1 MLLLQTFGGLTLSD
15 ATTHTPIGAPR
26 RKPLALLALVAEGR
40 HRGVER
46 EWIMAMLWP
55 ELTEARARRALSQ
68 TLYALRR
75 ELSADVLLD
84 NPRLVLDPTRIAVD
98 ASAFEELARPGRGA
112 RELERAVAAY
122 TGPFLDGVAFD
133 GCIEFDQWASGVR
146 AAYAR
151 AYQGALRE
159 LARLAAEH
167 GDQTVAIAGLE
178 RMTREFPLDSDAA
191 SALAAAYAACGRS
204 GQAASLLR
212 THMATLESELGVNPP
227 AAIVAVAERLRA
239 EAPPP
244 ETGSR
249 VVGSTSGDTAGV
261 PSGSARP
268 TWPRRVTAAT
278 IALTARLGGRRRL
291 LRWATAASAVAAL
304 AAAGLFVRTE
314 VRRSR
319 SLGDVSEERQ
329 RTLGPRPANLRE
341 PVLLVFRPPSTGD
354 SVVDAALRRSFSI
367 SEYVMARTFPGRI
380 IGTDSVAALLR
391 AIRARTKVA
400 VTETEEVHELLRVT
414 GAAAAVGVNTMLY
427 NDSIRINDWIARR
440 TTYRDHRMVMRPVER
455 LPGSPGGRGIWVR
468 EDPIRL
474 VPFGPPI
481 DGLEKV
487 HLTGIV
493 LPATALPMQ
502 IHLAE
507 NPPLFRIIT
516 SMNTC
521 KRVTDPEMPGRPER
535 SQSPWC
541 WRWWGKLQL
550 ADDDG
555 RGYSFTRSRGIPP
568 APVPVSPNR
577 VVRAMNGR

>member
-1 MLLLQTFGGLTLSD
+1 
-15 ATTHTPIGAPR
+15 
-26 RKPLALLALVAEGR
+26 
-40 HRGVER
+40 
-46 EWIMAMLWP
+46 
-55 ELTEARARRALSQ
+55 
-68 TLYALRR
+68 
-75 ELSADVLLD
+75 VLLD

-133 GCIEFDQWASGVR
+133 GCMEFDQWADGVR

-159 LARLAAEH
+159 LARLAAER
-167 GDQTVAIAGLE
+167 GDQLAAIAWLE

-212 THMATLESELGVNPP
+212 SHMATLEAELGVNPP
-227 AAIVAVAERLRA
+227 AAIVAVAERLRK
-239 EAPPP
+239 EEPPP

-249 VVGSTSGDTAGV
+249 AVGSTPPDSAGV
-261 PSGSARP
+261 LSGPARP
-268 TWPRRVTAAT
+268 AWRRRVTAAAV
-278 IALTARLGGRRRL
+278 ALTARLGGRRRV
-291 LRWATAASAVAAL
+291 LRWTTAATVVAAL
-304 AAAGLFVRTE
+304 AAAGLFVRAE

-319 SLGDVSEERQ
+319 SLGDAAEER
-329 RTLGPRPANLRE
+329 RSSLGPRPANLRE
-341 PVLLVFRPPSTGD
+341 PVLLVFMPPSTGD

-367 SEYVMARTFPGRI
+367 SEYLMARTFPGRI
-380 IGTDSVAALLR
+380 VGTDSVAALLR

-400 VTETEEVHELLRVT
+400 VTENEELHELLRVT

-427 NDSIRINDWIARR
+427 NDSIRINNWIARR

-455 LPGSPGGRGIWVR
+455 LPGPPGERGIWVR
-468 EDPIRL
+468 EDPMRL

-487 HLTGIV
+487 HLAGIV
-493 LPATALPMQ
+493 LPATALPLQ
-502 IHLAE
+502 VWRAE
-507 NPPLFRIIT
+507 NDPLFRILT
-516 SMNTC
+516 SMTTC
-521 KRVTDPEMPGRPER
+521 ERRLLERPAGPEGFR
-535 SQSPWC
+535 SPWC

-555 RGYSFTRSRGIPP
+555 RGYTLTRSRGIP
-568 APVPVSPNR
+568 AASVPLSMR
-577 VVRAMNGR
+577 QAGR

>member
-15 ATTHTPIGAPR
+15 AGTHTPIGAPR

-122 TGPFLDGVAFD
+122 TGPFLDGVSFD
-133 GCIEFDQWASGVR
+133 GCMEFDQWVDGVR

-151 AYQGALRE
+151 GYQGALRE
-159 LARLAAEH
+159 LARLAGER
-167 GDQTVAIAGLE
+167 GDQVAAIAWLE

-212 THMATLESELGVNPP
+212 SHMATLEAELGVNPP
-227 AAIVAVAERLRA
+227 AAIVAIAERLRK

-249 VVGSTSGDTAGV
+249 VVGSTPAGSAGV
-261 PSGSARP
+261 PSLPARP
-268 TWPRRVTAAT
+268 AWRRRVTAAT
-278 IALTARLGGRRRL
+278 VALTARLGGRRRL
-291 LRWATAASAVAAL
+291 LRWTTAATVVAAL
-304 AAAGLFVRTE
+304 AAAGLFVRAE

-319 SLGDVSEERQ
+319 PLGEAIEEHQ
-329 RTLGPRPANLRE
+329 TSGPRPANLRE

-354 SVVDAALRRSFSI
+354 SLVDAALRRSFSI
-367 SEYVMARTFPGRI
+367 TEYLMARTFPGRI
-380 IGTDSVAALLR
+380 VGTDSVAALLR
-391 AIRARTKVA
+391 TIRARTKVA
-400 VTETEEVHELLRVT
+400 VTETQEVHELLRVT

-427 NDSIRINDWIARR
+427 QDSIRINHWLARR
-440 TTYRDHRMVMRPVER
+440 TTYRDHRYVVRPVAR
-455 LPGSPGGRGIWVR
+455 VPGPPGVGGVWVR
-468 EDPIRL
+468 ENPMQV
-474 VPFGPPI
+474 VPVGPPL
-481 DGLEKV
+481 DGLEMV
-487 HLTGIV
+487 HFAGIS

-502 IHLAE
+502 VWRAE
-507 NPPLFRIIT
+507 HEPLGRIVT
-516 SMNTC
+516 SMTTC
-521 KRVTDPEMPGRPER
+521 ERVRRLDLPVGPEWLR
-535 SQSPWC
+535 SPWC
-541 WRWWGKLQL
+541 WRWWGRLQL

-555 RGYSFTRSRGIPP
+555 RGYSLTRARGIPP
-568 APVPVSPNR
+568 APVPLSTR
-577 VVRAMNGR
+577 QAGR

>member
-15 ATTHTPIGAPR
+15 AATHTPIGAPR

-46 EWIMAMLWP
+46 EWTMAMLWP

-133 GCIEFDQWASGVR
+133 GCMEFDQWVDGVR

-159 LARLAAEH
+159 LARLAAER
-167 GDQTVAIAGLE
+167 GDQVVGIAWLE

-212 THMATLESELGVNPP
+212 SHMATLEAELGVNPP
-227 AAIVAVAERLRA
+227 AAIVAVAERLRE
-239 EAPPP
+239 EAPPL

-249 VVGSTSGDTAGV
+249 VVGSTPAGSAGV
-261 PSGSARP
+261 LSLPARP
-268 TWPRRVTAAT
+268 AWRRRVTAAAV
-278 IALTARLGGRRRL
+278 ALIARLGGRRRL
-291 LRWATAASAVAAL
+291 LRWTTAAAVVTAL
-304 AAAGLFVRTE
+304 AVAGLFVRAE

-319 SLGDVSEERQ
+319 PLGDAIEEHLS
-329 RTLGPRPANLRE
+329 TLGPRPANLRE
-341 PVLLVFRPPSTGD
+341 PVLLVFRPPSSGD
-354 SVVDAALRRSFSI
+354 SVVDDALRRSFSI
-367 SEYVMARTFPGRI
+367 TEYVMARTFPGRI
-380 IGTDSVAALLR
+380 VGTDSVAALLR

-414 GAAAAVGVNTMLY
+414 GAAAAVGVNSMLY
-427 NDSIRINDWIARR
+427 NDSIRINPWIARR
-440 TTYRDHRMVMRPVER
+440 TTYRDHRWVMRPVAR
-455 LPGSPGGRGIWVR
+455 VPGPPGAPGVWVR
-468 EDPIRL
+468 ENPMRI
-474 VPFGPPI
+474 VPVGPPL
-481 DGLEKV
+481 DGLEMV
-487 HLTGIV
+487 HFAGIA

-502 IHLAE
+502 VHRAE
-507 NPPLFRIIT
+507 HEPLFHIVT
-516 SMNTC
+516 SMTTC
-521 KRVTDPEMPGRPER
+521 ERRLLERPAGPEGFR
-535 SQSPWC
+535 SPWC

-555 RGYSFTRSRGIPP
+555 HGYTLTRSRGIPA
-568 APVPVSPNR
+568 APVPVSPR
-577 VVRAMNGR
+577 QAGR

>member
-15 ATTHTPIGAPR
+15 AATHTPIGAPR

-133 GCIEFDQWASGVR
+133 GCIEFDQWVDGVR

-167 GDQTVAIAGLE
+167 GEQAVAIVWLE

-212 THMATLESELGVNPP
+212 SHMATLETELGVKPP
-227 AAIVAVAERLRA
+227 AAIVAVAERLRK
-239 EAPPP
+239 EEPPL

-249 VVGSTSGDTAGV
+249 VVGSTRAESAGV
-261 PSGSARP
+261 PSDPARP
-268 TWPRRVTAAT
+268 AWRRRVTAAAV
-278 IALTARLGGRRRL
+278 ALTARLGGRRRL
-291 LRWATAASAVAAL
+291 LRWTTAAAAVAAL
-304 AAAGLFVRTE
+304 AAAGLFVRAE

-319 SLGDVSEERQ
+319 SLGDAAEER
-329 RTLGPRPANLRE
+329 RSTLGPRPANLRE

-367 SEYVMARTFPGRI
+367 NEYLVARTFPGRI

-400 VTETEEVHELLRVT
+400 VTETEEVHELLRVS

-427 NDSIRINDWIARR
+427 NDSIRINNWIARR

-455 LPGSPGGRGIWVR
+455 LPGPPGERGIWVR
-468 EDPIRL
+468 EDPMRL

-481 DGLEKV
+481 DGVEKV
-487 HLTGIV
+487 HLAGIV
-493 LPATALPMQ
+493 LPATALPLQ
-502 IHLAE
+502 VWRAE
-507 NPPLFRIIT
+507 NDPLFRILT
-516 SMNTC
+516 SMTTC
-521 KRVTDPEMPGRPER
+521 ERVKLPDVPVPKQFR
-535 SQSPWC
+535 SPWC

-577 VVRAMNGR
+577 VGQAVNGR

>member
-167 GDQTVAIAGLE
+167 GDQTVAIAWLE

-212 THMATLESELGVNPP
+212 SHMATLESELGVNPP

-239 EAPPP
+239 EAPPL
-244 ETGSR
+244 ETVSR
-249 VVGSTSGDTAGV
+249 VVGSTASGSAGV
-261 PSGSARP
+261 PSAAAWPS
-268 TWPRRVTAAT
+268 WPRRVTAAT
-278 IALTARLGGRRRL
+278 VALIARLGGRRHL
-291 LRWATAASAVAAL
+291 LRWSTAAAAVAAL

-341 PVLLVFRPPSTGD
+341 PVLLVFRPPSSGD

-414 GAAAAVGVNTMLY
+414 GAAAAVGMNSMLY
-427 NDSIRINDWIARR
+427 DDSIRINPWIARR
-440 TTYRDHRMVMRPVER
+440 TTYRDHRWVMRPVEH
-455 LPGSPGGRGIWVR
+455 LPGPPGERGIWVR
-468 EDPIRL
+468 EDPMRL
-474 VPFGPPI
+474 VHFGPPI
-481 DGLEKV
+481 DGVEMV
-487 HLTGIV
+487 HFAGIV

-516 SMNTC
+516 SMTTC
-521 KRVTDPEMPGRPER
+521 ERHRDPEMPGRPER
-535 SQSPWC
+535 FRSPWC

-555 RGYSFTRSRGIPP
+555 QGYSFTRSRGIPP
-568 APVPVSPNR
+568 AAVPVSPNR
-577 VVRAMNGR
+577 VGRAVNGR